1 MKTVMITRAGYLK
14 QTGFAAID
22 DEGSPHEITELMIHG
37 TKFAIRLDDLRDTLE
52 RHQISRIEKIFQN
65 WQQYLGGIAG
75 LVKLS
80 KSGRALVIEMVD
92 GGKIHGAG
100 RRRVFGTL
108 PQGVVR
114 PGGETPGTDDIPDR
128 TGSQTCR
135 RPAEDPVGI
144 A

>member
-92 GGKIHGAG
+92 GGRFTVPVDAVYSALCRRESFAPVGELPEPMTYLTGRG
-100 RRRVFGTL
+100 RRL
-108 PQGVVR
+108 
-114 PGGETPGTDDIPDR
+114 
-128 TGSQTCR
+128 
-135 RPAEDPVGI
+135 AEGQQRIPVGI

>member
-22 DEGSPHEITELMIHG
+22 DEGSPQEIIELRIYG

-75 LVKLS
+75 LAKLS
-80 KSGRALVIEMVD
+80 RSGRALVIEMVD
-92 GGKIHGAG
+92 GGRFTVPVDAVYSALCRRESFAPVGELPEPMTGFTGRG
-100 RRRVFGTL
+100 RR
-108 PQGVVR
+108 
-114 PGGETPGTDDIPDR
+114 I
-128 TGSQTCR
+128 
-135 RPAEDPVGI
+135 AEGQQRISVG
-144 A
+144 AA